1 MFSSFKQDE
10 IDLAIERSGLSSLIQ
25 QRGADYRCGENGS
38 GLSGGEKQRISI
50 ARSLLRRTPVLFV
63 DEATSS
69 LDVETAFDV
78 TNAILDLE
86 GLTKVMVTHTLDEAI
101 LKRCDGIITLKSGM
115 IKECGSFKELM
126 ENKGYFYS
134 LFTVSQ
140 GE

>member
-1 MFSSFKQDE
+1 M
-10 IDLAIERSGLSSLIQ
+10 
-25 QRGADYRCGENGS
+25 
-38 GLSGGEKQRISI
+38 
-50 ARSLLRRTPVLFV
+50 LFV